1 MLRWPGTASVRHGIH
16 VVGEESAAMT
26 ERDLGRPAVELRD
39 EDGVWWITFD
49 RPEASNAFTLA
60 DLDRLAEIFEEAGD
74 RPRAAVLTGAGTRSF
89 SAGMHLA
96 AFADLT
102 PARAREFIVKNRRLL
117 ASVRT
122 APFPTVAA
130 INGHCLGTGLGLA
143 LVSDV
148 RIAVPHAT
156 FGLPEIKVGVPS
168 VCDIALLQQHIG
180 LAKAKKV
187 ILTGDRYPVEALAPF
202 GLVNAVVPA
211 ELLER
216 ETRRM
221 VERVARHT
229 RVVTAAQ
236 KRLFEIWQNR
246 PLTEGIDLSVD
257 VFAGVFASPETRAQ
271 IARHRAA
278 IGRGRGATGSGPAG
292 V

>member
-1 MLRWPGTASVRHGIH
+1 MTAHCIRSIS
-16 VVGEESAAMT
+16 EESASMKG
-26 ERDLGRPAVELRD
+26 RDLATPAVELRE

-74 RPRAAVLTGAGTRSF
+74 RPRAAVLTGAGARSF

-102 PARAREFIVKNRRLL
+102 PARAREFIAKNRRLL
-117 ASVRT
+117 AAVRT
-122 APFPTVAA
+122 APFPTLAA

-180 LAKAKKV
+180 LAKAKEV
-187 ILTGDRYPVEALAPF
+187 ILTGDSYPVEALAPF
-202 GLVNAVVPA
+202 GLLNAVVPA
-211 ELLER
+211 EELER
-216 ETRRM
+216 EARRM
-221 VERVARHT
+221 LARVVRHT
-229 RVVTAAQ
+229 RVVVAAQ

-246 PLTEGIDLSVD
+246 PLTEGIDLSVE
-257 VFAGVFASPETRAQ
+257 VFSEVFASPETLAQ
-271 IARHRAA
+271 VGRHQAA
-278 IGRGRGATGSGPAG
+278 IGRRRGATGTGPAG